1 MTPLAR
7 KLLIVFALLG
17 LGASSAATYVH
28 YNLIRNPDYSSFCD
42 INATV
47 SCKAAYLS
55 QYGSIGGVPVA
66 VGGIIFFGWV
76 LLMLWGATGKSRIKD
91 SAPAYIFAGSTL
103 ALAVVLYLAYASF
116 FVLKEICPLCVATYV
131 AVIGIF
137 VVSGGA
143 SSVPMSSLPKRAL
156 ADMRVLIAT
165 PLALVIALLF
175 VAGTAM
181 GVTIF
186 PRDAAS
192 GTTASSSASAAAAAP
207 VVALDAKQR
216 ADLEQWW
223 AMQAASPNFP
233 YPNDGAK
240 VLIVEFADFQCPHC
254 KQMYLAY
261 KPILDRM
268 LAQHPN
274 DVRFIFKTWPISSK
288 CNPSVPG
295 INFQATCE
303 ASAAYQM
310 AKKNGSDVKMKD
322 WFFVNQEQISIATVK
337 RIADEMAGVKDFDGE
352 YQKVI
357 GQVRTDASIG
367 SSLGVNSTPSFFVNG
382 KRIPGGGMPP
392 QYFEALLDLELKK
405 AK

>member
-7 KLLIVFALLG
+7 KLLILFALLG

-28 YNLIRNPDYSSFCD
+28 YNLIHNPDYSSFCD

-66 VGGIIFFGWV
+66 VGGIVFFGWV
-76 LLMLWGATGKSRIKD
+76 LLMLWGATGTSRIRD

-116 FVLKEICPLCVATYV
+116 FVLKEVCPLCVATYV

-137 VVSGGA
+137 IVSGGA
-143 SSVPMSSLPKRAL
+143 SSVPMSSLPKRTL
-156 ADMRVLIAT
+156 TDMRVLIGT
-165 PLALVIALLF
+165 PIALVIALLF
-175 VAGTAM
+175 IAGTAW
-181 GVTIF
+181 GVSVF
-186 PRDAAS
+186 PREANPAAE
-192 GTTASSSASAAAAAP
+192 AAAIVATPSAP
-207 VVALDAKQR
+207 LTAEQQGE
-216 ADLEQWW
+216 LERWW
-223 AMQAASPNFP
+223 AMQPASANFP
-233 YPNDGAK
+233 YANEGAK

-261 KPILDRM
+261 KPILERL

-274 DVRFIFKTWPISSK
+274 DVKFVFKTWPISSK
-288 CNPSVPG
+288 CNASVPG
-295 INFQATCE
+295 VNFPATCE

-310 AKKNGSDVKMKD
+310 AKKNGTDDKMKD
-322 WFFVNQEQISIATVK
+322 WFFVHQEEITAATVK
-337 RIADEMAGVKDFDGE
+337 RVASEMAGVKDFDAE

-367 SSLGVNSTPSFFVNG
+367 TAIGVNSTPAFFVNG

>member
-17 LGASSAATYVH
+17 LGASVAATYVH
-28 YNLIRNPDYSSFCD
+28 YNLIHYPDYSSFCD

-55 QYGSIGGVPVA
+55 QYGSIAGVPVA
-66 VGGIIFFGWV
+66 VGGIVFFGWV
-76 LLMLWGATGKSRIKD
+76 LLMLWGATGKSRIRD

-116 FVLKEICPLCVATYV
+116 FVLKEVCPLCVATYI
-131 AVIGIF
+131 AVIGTFI
-137 VVSGGA
+137 VSGGA
-143 SSVPMSSLPKRAL
+143 SSVPMSSLPKRTL
-156 ADMRVLIAT
+156 TDMRVLVAT
-165 PLALVIALLF
+165 PMALVIALLF
-175 VAGTAM
+175 VAGTAL
-181 GVTIF
+181 GVAAF
-186 PRDAAS
+186 PRDGAAPS
-192 GTTASSSASAAAAAP
+192 AGTTAAAATVSMPSAP
-207 VVALDAKQR
+207 LTAEQQGE
-216 ADLEQWW
+216 LERWW
-223 AMQAASPNFP
+223 AMQPLSANFP
-233 YPNDGAK
+233 YANEGAK
-240 VLIVEFADFQCPHC
+240 VLVVEFADFQCPHC

-261 KPILDRM
+261 KPILDRL
-268 LAQHPN
+268 LAQHPK
-274 DVRFIFKTWPISSK
+274 DLKFIFKTWPISSK
-288 CNPSVPG
+288 CNPGVPG
-295 INFQATCE
+295 VNFPATCE

-310 AKKNGSDVKMKD
+310 GMKNGTDEKIKD
-322 WFFVNQEQISIATVK
+322 WFFVHQEEISPATVK
-337 RIADEMAGVKDFDGE
+337 RVAADMAGVKDFDAE

-367 SSLGVNSTPSFFVNG
+367 SSLGVNSTPAFFVNG